1 LARDNKDKKS
11 KNTNG
16 NSEEVVY
23 KTNFQEALDRFKSYR
38 LALVGLF
45 VLSLIF
51 LMAIFAN
58 ILAPQGP
65 EYIDLE
71 AVRQP
76 PGNGHLLGTDNVGR
90 DVWARV
96 AFGARTSLVVGV
108 GAVVVALAIGIT
120 VGLLSGFL
128 GKWVDTVLMRI
139 TDAFMS
145 VPALILIIIFIAIV
159 GPSLLNVILVIAL
172 ATWPT
177 SARVVRGQVLTLREQ
192 EFITAARVVGVPT
205 PKILIGHIFP
215 NLLGPLS
222 VVATFGIAGA
232 ILTEAG
238 LSFLGLGVRPP
249 ISSWGQ
255 MVNLAQES
263 QILVAEQWIYLPSGI
278 MIVLTVLSV
287 NFIGDGLRKAVDP
300 KSVR

>member
-1 LARDNKDKKS
+1 MQIRGCALAKK
-11 KNTNG
+11 KATQNG
-16 NSEEVVY
+16 ELEY
-23 KTNFQEALDRFKSYR
+23 KSNFQEALDRFKSYR
-38 LALVGLF
+38 LAVVGVF
-45 VLSLIF
+45 VLSLIV

-58 ILAPQGP
+58 FLAPQGP
-65 EYIDLE
+65 EYIDFA

-76 PGNGHLLGTDNVGR
+76 PGNGHLLGTDDVGR

-96 AFGARTSLVVGV
+96 AFGARTSLIVGV
-108 GAVVVALAIGIT
+108 GAVLVALAIGIT
-120 VGLLSGFL
+120 VGMLSGFL
-128 GKWVDTVLMRI
+128 GRWVDTVLMRI

-172 ATWPT
+172 ATWPA
-177 SARVVRGQVLTLREQ
+177 SARIVRGQVLTLREQ
-192 EFITAARVVGVPT
+192 EFITAAKVIGVRTPT
-205 PKILIGHIFP
+205 LMLNHILP

-255 MVNLAQES
+255 MVNLAQQS
-263 QILVAEQWIYLPSGI
+263 QILIAEPWIYVPSGV

>member
-1 LARDNKDKKS
+1 LAKKTR
-11 KNTNG
+11 KLV
-16 NSEEVVY
+16 NSGEVIY
-23 KTNFQEALDRFKSYR
+23 KTNFQEALARFKSYR
-38 LALVGLF
+38 LALVGSF
-45 VLSLIF
+45 VLSLII
-51 LMAIFAN
+51 LMAVFAHV
-58 ILAPQGP
+58 LAPLGP
-65 EYIDLE
+65 EYVDLE

-76 PGNGHLLGTDNVGR
+76 PGNGHILGTDNVGR

-108 GAVVVALAIGIT
+108 GAVLVALVIGVT
-120 VGLLSGFL
+120 VGLLSGFM
-128 GKWVDTVLMRI
+128 GKWVDTILMRV

-177 SARVVRGQVLTLREQ
+177 SARIVRGQVLTLREQ
-192 EFITAARVVGVPT
+192 EFITAARVVGVWT
-205 PKILIGHIFP
+205 PKILTSHIFP

-222 VVATFGIAGA
+222 VVATFGVASA

-263 QILVAEQWIYLPSGI
+263 QILIAEQWIFLPSGI

-287 NFIGDGLRKAVDP
+287 NFIGDGFFKAVDP